1 MSLHGHNVEMTLTPD
16 HSFAIVAGSV
26 TMTQTSLS
34 TLRLKHMITQRTT
47 SGWIHLSCLL
57 GLMGLSSLS
66 QAAISIEQSPRATT
80 SITTTLNQPGS
91 AQIAWSSDEAS
102 RLMREDED
110 GEPIMLDSRSL
121 PNRSGS
127 LTTIVERVSE
137 PVRQL
142 GSNIV
147 NKLQGQPDVSAS
159 AALLLDAETGEVLYS
174 KNIDRA
180 LPIASITKI
189 MTAVVT
195 ADARL
200 NMSETITLQPID
212 FAGAGGKNSSSTLRA
227 GDEMNRAELL
237 LVALMK
243 SENPA
248 AAALGR
254 TYPGGYSA
262 FIAAMNR
269 KARDL
274 GMMSTFF
281 GDPTGLDPRNVSS
294 AHDLGLLVRNAYQY
308 GLIRQFS
315 ATPHYDFNLGNRILK
330 SNNTNALVR
339 DGSWN
344 IGLSKTGY
352 IREAGRCVVMQANI
366 NQRPTV
372 LVLLGANSSAGRTQD
387 ANRLFGWVSSIIAH
401 GKDLKN

>member
-1 MSLHGHNVEMTLTPD
+1 MT
-16 HSFAIVAGSV
+16 H
-26 TMTQTSLS
+26 TSLS
-34 TLRLKHMITQRTT
+34 QLRLKAQLPRTA
-47 SGWIHLSCLL
+47 SGWVHLSCLL
-57 GLMGLSSLS
+57 GLISLSSITH
-66 QAAISIEQSPRATT
+66 AEVSIEQSPRASTT
-80 SITTTLNQPGS
+80 ITTTLSHSGK
-91 AQIAWSSDEAS
+91 AQIAWSSDEQAS
-102 RLMREDED
+102 RLMREDADES
-110 GEPIMLDSRSL
+110 EVALDLKAL

-127 LTTIVERVSE
+127 LTTIVERVSD

-142 GSNIV
+142 GSSLV
-147 NKLQGQPDVSAS
+147 NKIQGQPDVSAS
-159 AALLLDAETGEVLYS
+159 AALLLDAQTGEVLYS

-180 LPIASITKI
+180 LPIASITKV

-200 NMSETITLQPID
+200 NMNERIIFQPED
-212 FAGAGGKNSSSTLRA
+212 FIGAKQASSTLRV
-227 GDEMNRAELL
+227 GDEMNRAEVL

-248 AAALGR
+248 AAALAR
-254 TYPGGYSA
+254 TYPGGKSN

-294 AHDLGLLVRNAYQY
+294 AHDLGLLVRSAYQY
-308 GLIRQFS
+308 GVIRQFS
-315 ATPHYDFNLGNRILK
+315 STPHYDFNLGNRILK

-372 LVLLGANSSAGRTQD
+372 LVLLGANSSAGRTDD
-387 ANRLFGWVSSIIAH
+387 ANRLFGWVSSVFSHA
-401 GKDLKN
+401 KEFRN